1 MLEAYVPPV
10 ITEAEPVFIRHAGE
24 VLHDEVRACLVQL
37 LSVRLQNDLNHVQFM
52 HGYGLA
58 PYGDENYPEENRA
71 LMLEW
76 EKQTRRMRR
85 VADELT
91 TLGADAQAIIS
102 EANYWL
108 EKGKFKTRLFKTS
121 IESWADMGVWR
132 WLRARAHCYRAMT
145 EFGSIYVPL
154 SDIAF
159 QTYFDLGLARWPE
172 SATDAPVLRV
182 RALMRKGDREAV
194 LKAFRKWYPMCIEY
208 MTQNS
213 EIEERCLDLRLCTRG
228 LTMMRPAFERAIRGD
243 LINIGL
249 RVEA

>member
-1 MLEAYVPPV
+1 MPEAYVPPV

-24 VLHDEVRACLVQL
+24 VSHDEVRTCVVQL
-37 LSVRLQNDLNHVQFM
+37 LSVRLQNDLNHIQFM

-91 TLGADAQAIIS
+91 SLGTDAQAIIS

-108 EKGKFKTRLFKTS
+108 EKGEFKTRLFKTS
-121 IESWADMGVWR
+121 IESWADMVVWR

-172 SATDAPVLRV
+172 SSTDAPMLRV
-182 RALMRKGDREAV
+182 RALMRKGNREAV
-194 LKAFRKWYPMCIEY
+194 LMAFRKWYPMCIEY

-213 EIEERCLDLRLCTRG
+213 EVEERCLELRLCTRG
-228 LTMMRPAFERAIRGD
+228 LTMMRVAFERAVRGD
-243 LINIGL
+243 LRNIGL